1 MPVVAGSTGFG
12 PIRAI
17 SAGRP
22 DDPEMDAR
30 PPSAGPARA
39 RPDPTAGSPR
49 GPGRPGRIGP
59 GQVPRAAARP
69 GRRSLGRDRSGTPG
83 SPPGTSSRSSSA
95 RSRSRCTLAVAD
107 QREPSS
113 WSSTATRCM
122 PDGSMASWTSRSVGM
137 LPPLCCLLASHH
149 KAGRLSPSRRDDQPV
164 GTVVHAGSLPHA
176 ALPKNAELRG

>member
-95 RSRSRCTLAVAD
+95 RSRSRSTLAVAD

-113 WSSTATRCM
+113 WSSTATRCV

-149 KAGRLSPSRRDDQPV
+149 KAGRLLPSRRDDQPV
-164 GTVVHAGSLPHA
+164 GTV
-176 ALPKNAELRG
+176 RGFSASCGPA